1 MKIIACILAF
11 TPLLGLSQKDTIT
24 KSFIFLT
31 YNEYT
36 TNTPYVT
43 VDHTNK
49 DNINFTIPAGLFRL
63 KTKIN
68 DTKTTY
74 KPGDIWGY
82 KKRGQLYRYYGNYK
96 QKDLNWEWQPYFKI
110 IYDNEATVYSMLSDQ
125 SPIKE
130 SKDPLT
136 NILSALV
143 SVSGSLLLVDG
154 YHYFY
159 SIDANSML
167 KVVTPENLKADY
179 PNNPEIVELIIKQ
192 TKIAT
197 NIKN

>member
-74 KPGDIWGY
+74 NQVIFGDI
-82 KKRGQLYRYYGNYK
+82 KKEVSFTGIMATTSK
-96 QKDLNWEWQPYFKI
+96 KI
-110 IYDNEATVYSMLSDQ
+110 
-125 SPIKE
+125 
-130 SKDPLT
+130 
-136 NILSALV
+136 
-143 SVSGSLLLVDG
+143 
-154 YHYFY
+154 
-159 SIDANSML
+159 
-167 KVVTPENLKADY
+167 
-179 PNNPEIVELIIKQ
+179 
-192 TKIAT
+192 
-197 NIKN
+197 